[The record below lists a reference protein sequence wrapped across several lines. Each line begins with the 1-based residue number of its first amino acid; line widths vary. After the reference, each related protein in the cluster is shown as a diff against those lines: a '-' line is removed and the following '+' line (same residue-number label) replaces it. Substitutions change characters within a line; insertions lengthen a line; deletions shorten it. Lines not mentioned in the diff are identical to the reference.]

1 MANQLPLRVRR
12 ASFVHRP
19 QVVLRMLKVIF
30 SRNTVAV
37 QGFGASQL
45 QIALIIPLRVLGLLQ
60 EVDSGTGV
68 FP

>member
-1 MANQLPLRVRR
+1 
-12 ASFVHRP
+12 
-19 QVVLRMLKVIF
+19 MLKVIF
-30 SRNTVAV
+30 SRNSVAV